1 MHFLENVSGAA
12 TKAVLKQS
20 VHRLEWEAGTTPSEP
35 PLLNW
40 VTSQHV
46 QVQRETKES
55 K

>member
-1 MHFLENVSGAA
+1 MHFLENVSCAT

-46 QVQRETKES
+46 QVQQETKES